1 MRTAEQE
8 ECDKV
13 PKHHFPGVAAG
24 VTLVVVALAAS
35 ACGQALASR
44 PVLQNLKISQIVAS
58 TKNLGTTGVELRYY
72 LPGTSIAT
80 NGGPWP
86 YYKGFFNFH
95 AGNGSL
101 AIPDPSASHVFPV
114 SWKADQAG
122 SIMTTTQPQPFTE
135 VQATPK
141 FPVPLPARP
150 ASSGSIT
157 AIPSNKLFSERILFS
172 LIAAA
177 GKLDPVETYEAIV
190 VNPAFWL
197 RLLAST
203 STSLGAATRTFISGK
218 PANKYDVIF
227 NLADRPGSAN
237 HAQQAAIK
245 WLVGYFG
252 TGRMPGEIWM
262 SKNGRLLGVRFIRM
276 SPSSPLPQTA
286 SGFPDPAIYPTITLT
301 LLGPSSETDTTSTSN
316 TGSTGGSNST
326 TRTSNSTSAVGTSV
340 VTLGRAGGPRPR
352 CMPAGH
358 SGLSAAVVAHAR
370 QHITGYINASGCDV
384 GVYVRTG
391 TKGVVISHATI
402 TGANAHA
409 IMVVDTSGTIV
420 ENNAVADNFG
430 NAIDLTLLPENKT
443 IELVGTTGARVTGN
457 TGTPSIAVIDNGR
470 VDAAAVNPGK
480 PSPSVRNLV
489 QGNHFF
495 SWIHKSMNCLVAVAA
510 FNPGEG
516 VTGNIVSDNTFSG
529 GIVVATDAA
538 HTSAIGNVVSGNTLT
553 GASLPGIIIHSNS
566 PGDIIKGTVLASNH
580 LSHNAAMPICG
591 LSMSAG
597 IAIIGAATPILG
609 TLVHGNTIS
618 NEQVGIWIA
627 GSTGATLSGN
637 SISTLYGGMPVMQL
651 MRPGCST

>member
-1 MRTAEQE
+1 M
-8 ECDKV
+8 
-13 PKHHFPGVAAG
+13 PKHRFPGVTAG
-24 VTLVVVALAAS
+24 VTLVIAALAAS

-58 TKNLGTTGVELRYY
+58 AKNLGTTGVELHYY

-95 AGNGSL
+95 TGNGSL
-101 AIPDPSASHVFPV
+101 TIPDPSASHIFPV
-114 SWKADQAG
+114 SWKVDQTG

-135 VQATPK
+135 VQATPGSS
-141 FPVPLPARP
+141 VPQPAHP
-150 ASSGSIT
+150 ASNGSIT
-157 AIPSNKLFSERILFS
+157 AIPGKPFSERILFS
-172 LIAAA
+172 RIAAA

-197 RLLAST
+197 GLLAST
-203 STSLGAATRTFISGK
+203 STSLGTAARTFMNGK
-218 PANKYDVIF
+218 PANSYDVIF
-227 NLADRPGSAN
+227 NLADRPGNTN

-252 TGRMPGEIWM
+252 TGRMPGEIWL
-262 SKNGRLLGVRFIRM
+262 SKSGGLLGARFIRM

-286 SGFPDPAIYPTITLT
+286 SRFPDPAIYPTITLT
-301 LLGPSSETDTTSTSN
+301 LLGPSIETNTTSTST
-316 TGSTGGSNST
+316 TGSTGSLNGT
-326 TRTSNSTSAVGTSV
+326 TRTSTGTSPVGESV

-420 ENNAVADNFG
+420 EDNTVTDNFG

-470 VDAAAVNPGK
+470 VNAAAVNPGK
-480 PSPSVRNLV
+480 PSPAVRNLV

-495 SWIHKSMNCLVAVAA
+495 SWMHNSMNCLVAVTA

-516 VTGNIVSDNTFSG
+516 VTGNIISDNTFSG
-529 GIVVATDAA
+529 GIVVATNAA
-538 HTSAIGNVVSGNTLT
+538 HTAAIGNVVSGNTLT
-553 GASLPGIIIHSNS
+553 GASLPGIIVHSNS
-566 PGDIIKGTVLASNH
+566 PGDIIKGTVIASNH

-591 LSMSAG
+591 LSMPAG

-609 TLVHGNTIS
+609 TLVHGNTVS
-618 NEQVGIWIA
+618 NEQVGIWMA
-627 GSTGATLSGN
+627 GSTGAILSGN
-637 SISTLYGGMPVMQL
+637 SISTFHGGMPVMRL